1 MIKGNVKD
9 PKTSGWTTFV
19 GILKNAFVQ
28 AFHESLTNEI
38 RFKEPASTADN
49 K

>member
-1 MIKGNVKD
+1 L
-9 PKTSGWTTFV
+9 KTSGWSTFV
-19 GILKNAFVQ
+19 GILKNAFVE

-38 RFKEPASTADN
+38 KFKEPAKT